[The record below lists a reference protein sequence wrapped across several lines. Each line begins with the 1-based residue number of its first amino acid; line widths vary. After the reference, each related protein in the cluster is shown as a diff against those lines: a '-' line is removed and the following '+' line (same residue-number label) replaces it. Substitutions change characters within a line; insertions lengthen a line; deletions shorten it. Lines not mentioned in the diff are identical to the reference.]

1 MNQMRGGFSK
11 EIRKLR
17 DELVHFA
24 SMIELELDFSE
35 EDVEFANRDQLRS
48 LMLNIK
54 KAIEQLLS
62 SFSLG
67 NAIKNG
73 IPTVIAGRPNAGKS
87 TLLNILLNED
97 KAMVSEIAGTTR
109 DFIED
114 EIILG
119 GFTFRFIDTAG
130 LRETKDKLEAMGIE
144 RTRMKM
150 KQASLIIYMFDVNST
165 SEKELAKNLEEL
177 KDLNVSY
184 IVVGNKIDLDKNDKK
199 TLRNFDGI
207 VRISAANKIGIE
219 ELKDKILEQANV
231 KSFRPG
237 NTVVTNLRHFE
248 SLSNTLESLER
259 ALAGLDKGITGDFL
273 AQDIRHCLHHLG
285 EITGEITTDDLLDN
299 IFSKFCIGK

>member
-1 MNQMRGGFSK
+1 
-11 EIRKLR
+11 
-17 DELVHFA
+17 
-24 SMIELELDFSE
+24 
-35 EDVEFANRDQLRS
+35 
-48 LMLNIK
+48 
-54 KAIEQLLS
+54 
-62 SFSLG
+62 
-67 NAIKNG
+67 
-73 IPTVIAGRPNAGKS
+73 
-87 TLLNILLNED
+87 
-97 KAMVSEIAGTTR
+97 
-109 DFIED
+109 
-114 EIILG
+114 
-119 GFTFRFIDTAG
+119 
-130 LRETKDKLEAMGIE
+130 
-144 RTRMKM
+144 
-150 KQASLIIYMFDVNST
+150 MFDVNST